1 MAIENERKYVLFP
14 KNDIM
19 FLADLEC
26 LPGVAVKSIT
36 QAYLPGGPRIRSIE
50 NKNEVDHR
58 DAAGNVIKPRFGEY
72 KFTYKI
78 KIGDDLVEIET
89 DMSRDDY
96 DKLHTVA
103 KGRIRKTRV
112 VVPEGDLKWE
122 VDFFHDDDNANL
134 YLIMAEVELP
144 VGVDAPETVPQYIT
158 DNLLYLVP
166 RDDRRFDNSNLS
178 DPYSV
183 RANVDHIRK
192 ETERMLQDLDYFTK
206 GKDNV
211 DQSA

>member
-26 LPGVAVKSIT
+26 LPGVAVKSIS

-50 NKNEVDHR
+50 NKNEVDQR
-58 DAAGNVIKPRFGEY
+58 NKEGEVVKLRYGEY

-78 KIGDDLVEIET
+78 KIGEDLVEIET
-89 DMSRDDY
+89 DIPREDY
-96 DKLHTVA
+96 YKLHTVS
-103 KGRIRKTRV
+103 KGHIHKTRV
-112 VVPEGDLKWE
+112 VIPEGDLKWE
-122 VDFFHDDDNANL
+122 VDFFHDYDNANL

-144 VGVDAPETVPQYIT
+144 VGVDVPKTVPQYISE
-158 DNLLYLVP
+158 NLLFLVP

-178 DPYSV
+178 DPYAV
-183 RANVDHIRK
+183 RANVEHIRK
-192 ETERMLQDLDYFTK
+192 EKEQMLANVAYFTR
-206 GKDNV
+206 GNE
-211 DQSA
+211 